1 MKPID
6 AKNNRYIN
14 IDKEIND
21 KDPKFKVADHVI
33 ISKYK
38 QNFAKG
44 YPPNF
49 SEEVFVIKEIKDTVP
64 CAYIIN
70 DLNDKLIFGTFFEK
84 ELQKTNQEEFRVEKV
99 IKKKGNKL
107 YVK

>member
-6 AKNNRYIN
+6 AKNNRHIN

-21 KDPKFKVADHVI
+21 KDPKFKVADHVR

-44 YPPNF
+44 YTPNF
-49 SEEVFVIKEIKDTVP
+49 SEEFFVIKEIKDTVP
-64 CAYIIN
+64 YAYIIN
-70 DLNDKLIFGTFFEK
+70 DLNDKLIIETFFEK